1 MTGGVLVLC
10 LQAVLLL
17 GSMLMALM
25 LYRTG
30 LYRRYPIFFAFFIFR
45 ILNSIWPMFL
55 EVSSDLY
62 QKVWVLTTPI
72 ALGFYVLMVV
82 ELYKLVL
89 DKYKGLYTLGRWAL
103 YVSLA
108 VSVSISV
115 ISLLPR
121 IQPSAAIKN
130 HVLRFGD
137 RARNRHRAGDL
148 YHFNPLLLESF
159 LREVKPECSRA
170 RPGVFHLLS
179 KQHICAADAQ
189 PVRFAPGG
197 CGEHCTVGHYR
208 GQCGG
213 LADPAA
219 SVGRRYAARAGTVR
233 TGGREP
239 ASDALGFAQRC
250 PVAGFRAVG
259 TGNPGASH
267 PVLGDLPGGSLGF
280 KFC

>member
-1 MTGGVLVLC
+1 MTGGMLVLC

-55 EVSSDLY
+55 GVSSGLY

-72 ALGFYVLMVV
+72 ALGFYVLMVA

-108 VSVSISV
+108 VSVCISV

-121 IQPSAAIKN
+121 IQPSAAQSSKIMSY
-130 HVLRFGD
+130 VLATERGIDTALAIFIILILCFLSLFPVKLSRNVRVHALVFSIFFLSNTFVLLMRTLFG
-137 RARNRHRAGDL
+137 L
-148 YHFNPLLLESF
+148 
-159 LREVKPECSRA
+159 
-170 RPGVFHLLS
+170 HL
-179 KQHICAADAQ
+179 ADA
-189 PVRFAPGG
+189 VN
-197 CGEHCTVGHYR
+197 TVLLGIT
-208 GQCGG
+208 
-213 LADPAA
+213 AA
-219 SVGRRYAARAGTVR
+219 SVVAWLTLLRAAGEETQRAPAVYGQEEESRLLMHLDSLNAALLRASGR
-233 TGGREP
+233 
-239 ASDALGFAQRC
+239 
-250 PVAGFRAVG
+250 
-259 TGNPGASH
+259 
-267 PVLGDLPGGSLGF
+267 
-280 KFC
+280 